1 MSIVYFKKRDLLLRQ
16 EVLLDRRNDMIGNA
30 EVAIKR
36 LLNDNENNKD
46 NVVENTYGEGYY
58 EGYHDALVDLMN
70 KVGIEHNEEIYN

>member
-1 MSIVYFKKRDLLLRQ
+1 MALEVEALLRQ
-16 EVLLDRRNDMIGNA
+16 EVLLDRRNDMIDRST

-36 LLNDNENNKD
+36 LLNDNERNKD

-70 KVGIEHNEEIYN
+70 KVGIKHNEEIYN